1 MAKAKIGSITVKLN
15 TTTKKRPGIHAKSSK
30 SRIKTSKN
38 YQKLYR
44 GQGK

>member
-1 MAKAKIGSITVKLN
+1 MSKAKMGSVITKLN